1 MSFTFVI
8 PDIHGRA
15 DLLEL
20 ALDQI
25 ELHDGGTVV
34 FLGDYVDRGPE
45 SAGVIARIMA
55 GPQVTGFRWL
65 PIRGNHEDMM
75 LEAQQEPRDFQVWDL
90 WWKNG
95 GNLTMASY
103 DGRVP
108 DDHREWMD
116 SLPRLVHDTHRV
128 YVHAGVDENYN
139 LDDQSEQVT
148 QWFRY
153 PLGAD
158 IGYRDQ
164 HVVHGHTPKKHGPEL
179 YSNRTNLDT
188 GAYKRGVLFVGVFD
202 DDIGGGPV
210 ELIKVII
217 PLESNTKVTT

>member
-1 MSFTFVI
+1 
-8 PDIHGRA
+8 
-15 DLLEL
+15 
-20 ALDQI
+20 
-25 ELHDGGTVV
+25 
-34 FLGDYVDRGPE
+34 
-45 SAGVIARIMA
+45 
-55 GPQVTGFRWL
+55 
-65 PIRGNHEDMM
+65 
-75 LEAQQEPRDFQVWDL
+75 
-90 WWKNG
+90 
-95 GNLTMASY
+95 
-103 DGRVP
+103 
-108 DDHREWMD
+108 MD

-128 YVHAGVDENYN
+128 YVHAGVDETYN
-139 LDDQSEQVT
+139 LNDQSEQVT